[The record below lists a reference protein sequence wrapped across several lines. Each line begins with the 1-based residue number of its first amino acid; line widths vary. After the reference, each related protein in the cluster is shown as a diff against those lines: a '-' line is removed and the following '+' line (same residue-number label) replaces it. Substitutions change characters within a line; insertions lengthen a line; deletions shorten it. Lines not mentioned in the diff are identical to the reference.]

1 MDISNLPPELLTP
14 IVIGLVFAALASIA
28 GFALMALSIWEKLR
42 RKPSVDVT
50 LAGHATKLEL
60 HSAEER
66 LSNRI
71 VIVDRRITHELEK
84 LHEERKKTDGQ
95 LFDLIRQ
102 QNKDLRDQIEA
113 SQVGTNRE
121 LNSVA
126 KEVGRLIGVV
136 EALQKGG
143 N

>member
-28 GFALMALSIWEKLR
+28 GFALMALSIW
-42 RKPSVDVT
+42 
-50 LAGHATKLEL
+50 
-60 HSAEER
+60 
-66 LSNRI
+66 
-71 VIVDRRITHELEK
+71 EK